1 MQTICKEPDKYI
13 LINTL
18 EANMQKCLIKNTI
31 NINDEEMI
39 INSLIKILKIKF
51 KIKMK
56 MLNNKIDLTRD
67 IDLQENDLNFKR
79 IKKIL
84 VIKITG

>member
-31 NINDEEMI
+31 NITN
-39 INSLIKILKIKF
+39 LIVEKNC
-51 KIKMK
+51 
-56 MLNNKIDLTRD
+56 LNA
-67 IDLQENDLNFKR
+67 
-79 IKKIL
+79 
-84 VIKITG
+84 